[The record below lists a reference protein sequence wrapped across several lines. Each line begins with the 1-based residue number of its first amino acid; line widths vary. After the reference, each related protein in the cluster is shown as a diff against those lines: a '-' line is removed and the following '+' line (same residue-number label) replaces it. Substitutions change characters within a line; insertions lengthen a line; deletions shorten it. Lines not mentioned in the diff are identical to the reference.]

1 MISFARSISRALC
14 RAISWRPTG
23 IAPITIN
30 GAPLTVNGVELGVRN
45 A

>member
-1 MISFARSISRALC
+1 MISFVRSISRALC
-14 RAISWRPTG
+14 RAISWRATG
-23 IAPITIN
+23 ADPVTIN

>member
-14 RAISWRPTG
+14 RAMSWRPSG
-23 IAPITIN
+23 ANPVTIN
-30 GAPLTVNGVELGVRN
+30 GAALTVNGVELGIRH